1 MPEESQL
8 QMFQTLSVW
17 TPCADRNSLG
27 LPPIHLCPSAAPPS
41 SPAWHQAFFS
51 LTTMSNPSIMV
62 AGKNPVGFRRL
73 LSRLFYLYPA
83 CSRAREAMS
92 TLGTTPTNESD
103 FAQFWRD
110 VTPFRIN
117 TYRSVHS

>member
-41 SPAWHQAFFS
+41 NPASHQALFS
-51 LTTMSNPSIMV
+51 LTTMSNPSNIL
-62 AGKNPVGFRRL
+62 AGRNPVKL
-73 LSRLFYLYPA
+73 LLHLSPLFFFCPA
-83 CSRAREAMS
+83 PSLDQLPMS
-92 TLGTTPTNESD
+92 IPAALPTNE
-103 FAQFWRD
+103 AA
-110 VTPFRIN
+110 VA
-117 TYRSVHS
+117 HL

>member
-41 SPAWHQAFFS
+41 NPASHQALFS
-51 LTTMSNPSIMV
+51 LTTMSNPSNIL
-62 AGKNPVGFRRL
+62 AGKNPIRLRRRF
-73 LSRLFYLYPA
+73 SRLFSFSPPPSHAPNTTATLTTA
-83 CSRAREAMS
+83 CETHTS
-92 TLGTTPTNESD
+92 
-103 FAQFWRD
+103 FIKIY
-110 VTPFRIN
+110 V
-117 TYRSVHS
+117 